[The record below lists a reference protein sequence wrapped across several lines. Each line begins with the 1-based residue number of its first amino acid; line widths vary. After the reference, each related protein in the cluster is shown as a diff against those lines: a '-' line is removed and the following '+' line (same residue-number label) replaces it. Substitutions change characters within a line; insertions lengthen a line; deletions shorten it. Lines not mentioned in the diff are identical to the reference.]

1 MKVKEVVEALKLE
14 VLTGDCG
21 MDRDV
26 NGAYCCDLLSWV
38 MSHTS
43 KENIWV
49 TVQIHPNI
57 VAVAV
62 LLELSC
68 IIIPEGISL
77 EEVTIEKA
85 VKEKIPILLSRE
97 NGYEICCRLKEL
109 GI

>member
-1 MKVKEVVEALKLE
+1 MKVKDVAAALELKA
-14 VLTGDCG
+14 LTGDCG
-21 MDRDV
+21 LDREV

-38 MSHTS
+38 MSHAE

-49 TVQIHPNI
+49 TVQVHPNI

-68 IIIPEGISL
+68 IIIPEEIKP

-85 VKEKIPILLSRE
+85 VSEGIPILISRE
-97 NGYEICCRLKEL
+97 NGFKICCRLKEL